1 MYLNDSIDNNIR
13 VRRQPTEN
21 IFEHEDNKNLDINE
35 VKPNNVYDIELGE
48 YIKQEIKNIPKTKNI
63 SRIICG
69 LIFLVFA
76 LYFIFEKFIELFSI
90 YLDGYIN
97 NLKNSYITENSYKN
111 GTEYTNFL
119 RAHNN
124 FDNNNVNSILDH
136 VNK

>member
-1 MYLNDSIDNNIR
+1 MYSNDSIDNNIR

-21 IFEHEDNKNLDINE
+21 IFEYEDNKNLDINE

-63 SRIICG
+63 GRIICG
-69 LIFLVFA
+69 LIFFIFA
-76 LYFIFEKFIELFSI
+76 LYFIIEKFIELLSI

-97 NLKNSYITENSYKN
+97 NSENSYKN
-111 GTEYTNFL
+111 RTEYFL